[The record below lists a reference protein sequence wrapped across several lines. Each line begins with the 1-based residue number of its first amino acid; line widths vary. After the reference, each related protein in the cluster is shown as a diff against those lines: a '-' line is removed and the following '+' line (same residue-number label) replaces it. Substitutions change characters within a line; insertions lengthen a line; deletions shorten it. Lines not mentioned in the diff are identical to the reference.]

1 MFVNILSLQL
11 IKQGNQ
17 RLIMPAKDF
26 YHDRVK
32 TALIKDGWEI
42 TNDPLRLK
50 WGIRELFV
58 DLGVKKLIAARKAQQ
73 KIAVEIKGFTN
84 PSAIADL
91 EQALGQYLIYRAVL
105 EEAYN
110 DFSLYLAIRQTTY
123 RAIFSEP
130 IGELIVQKYKVKLL
144 VFDDRNEEIR
154 QWIT

>member
-1 MFVNILSLQL
+1 
-11 IKQGNQ
+11 
-17 RLIMPAKDF
+17 MPAKDF
-26 YHDRVK
+26 YHDTVK
-32 TALIKDGWEI
+32 NALIKDGWAI

-58 DLGVKKLIAARKAQQ
+58 DLGLTKLIAAQKSDQ

-105 EEAYN
+105 QELQP
-110 DFSLYLAIRQTTY
+110 DCSLYLAIRKATY

-130 IGELIVQKYKVKLL
+130 IGNLVVKKYNISLL
-144 VFDDRNEEIR
+144 VFE
-154 QWIT
+154 